1 MCRLSGVATGET
13 GARMGKTFAR
23 RWSARVLPAL
33 GLAAALAATAGC
45 GGAGAP
51 SSPAAPG
58 DSSSQAPEIVR
69 AATLRAGQPVP
80 VPAGKALLTL
90 TGKVSAV
97 NKDSA
102 VALDRAGLAQL
113 GLVQVRV
120 YEPWVKQ
127 TLDFRGVWLA
137 DLLKVAGADSDVS
150 TVRVS
155 ALDDYFV
162 DLRMSDIQAGGI
174 LLATEAGDGTQIPI
188 EKGGPTRIVFLNGVR
203 AGANADQWI
212 WSLKTIDAR

>member
-1 MCRLSGVATGET
+1 MSRTLVVGRRPRARLV
-13 GARMGKTFAR
+13 
-23 RWSARVLPAL
+23 PIL
-33 GLAAALAATAGC
+33 GLVAAVLAGAAGC
-45 GGAGAP
+45 GDTPPGTPAGAKPDASNFP
-51 SSPAAPG
+51 SAGTELRP
-58 DSSSQAPEIVR
+58 
-69 AATLRAGQPVP
+69 ATLRPGQPVP

-97 NKDSA
+97 NRNSS
-102 VALDRAGLAQL
+102 VALDRAGLAKL

-120 YEPWVKQ
+120 YEPWVRQ

-137 DLLKVAGADSDVS
+137 DLLKVAGAAADVS
-150 TVRVS
+150 TVRVT

-162 DLRMSDIQAGGI
+162 DLQMTDIQAGGI

>member
-1 MCRLSGVATGET
+1 
-13 GARMGKTFAR
+13 MGKTFRAR
-23 RWSARVLPAL
+23 WLVRVLPAL

-45 GGAGAP
+45 GGA
-51 SSPAAPG
+51 AAPPLPA
-58 DSSSQAPEIVR
+58 DPTSSSASQAPAVVR
-69 AATLRAGQPVP
+69 AATLLAGQPVP

-97 NKDSA
+97 NKNSS
-102 VALDRAGLAQL
+102 VVLDRPGLAQL

-137 DLLKVAGADSDVS
+137 DLLKVAGAAADVS
-150 TVRVS
+150 TVRVT

-162 DLRMSDIQAGGI
+162 DLQMSDIRAGGI

-188 EKGGPTRIVFLNGVR
+188 EKGGPTRIIFLNGVR

-212 WSLKTIDAR
+212 WSLKSIDAR